1 MMDWNKLQNE
11 LFKNNI
17 EEKYSKQITNTQLRL
32 KK

>member
-11 LFKNNI
+11 LFKNYI